1 MPRQQRKKS
10 NSGYYHVMIRGN
22 DRKNIFLDEEDKQ
35 NFIEILYQKKQ
46 ENIYLLHA
54 FCLMDNHVHL
64 MLQEGE
70 VDIANIMK
78 RINISYVH
86 YFNKKYK
93 KIGHLFQDR
102 FKSEGIEEERYIL
115 ALIKYIHQNPVKA
128 GITKTVEE
136 YKWSSYAG
144 YMQENHYYQKI
155 VDTKMVLGLFSED
168 RQTAKRQFNEYV
180 NQECTDEF
188 IDIEEVEK
196 MDEEDA
202 KNLFREMMNS
212 LMEEKRDNNAQIMEE
227 VIRIFRDKTNLSIR
241 QIAAITGL
249 NKDKINKMLR
259 G

>member
-70 VDIANIMK
+70 VNIANIMK

-102 FKSEGIEEERYIL
+102 FKSEGI
-115 ALIKYIHQNPVKA
+115 
-128 GITKTVEE
+128 
-136 YKWSSYAG
+136 
-144 YMQENHYYQKI
+144 
-155 VDTKMVLGLFSED
+155 
-168 RQTAKRQFNEYV
+168 
-180 NQECTDEF
+180 
-188 IDIEEVEK
+188 
-196 MDEEDA
+196 
-202 KNLFREMMNS
+202 
-212 LMEEKRDNNAQIMEE
+212 
-227 VIRIFRDKTNLSIR
+227 
-241 QIAAITGL
+241 
-249 NKDKINKMLR
+249 
-259 G
+259 